1 MLRRLFIGLSGA
13 IGMLLGGASP
23 ALAQSFGG
31 GDNGTLIAIGAVAG
45 GLALG
50 LFFAI
55 LFGPNR
61 GLERDLTGRLGVY
74 ADTDT
79 QDLGFFG
86 KLPLLRRFAR
96 RADTMA
102 QERGV
107 FSMIETALEQ
117 ANVPVR
123 PGEAITIAI
132 GIALG
137 LGAVLFFVTGSIILG
152 LVVAVVG
159 LAGAGASVQAV
170 AARERTRF
178 EDQLPDTLNLIS
190 TSLRAGYSL
199 LQAVEAVSSEASD
212 PTGREF
218 SRAITEARLGRAP
231 VEALKMVADRME
243 SKDFDWAVLAI
254 NIQREVGGNL
264 AEVLQTAAET
274 MVERNRLRREM
285 KALTAEGRI
294 SALVLGALPV
304 FLFAFLF
311 VTNRDYL
318 EPLLST
324 FPGIMS
330 LVGAGIGLLIGLG
343 WLKKIVSVDI

>member
-1 MLRRLFIGLSGA
+1 
-13 IGMLLGGASP
+13 MLLGGASP
-23 ALAQSFGG
+23 AMAQTFGADG
-31 GDNGTLIAIGAVAG
+31 GTLILIGSIAG

-50 LFFAI
+50 LLVAI

-61 GLERDLTGRLGVY
+61 GLERDLSGRLGVY
-74 ADTDT
+74 ADAA

-96 RADTMA
+96 QAETMA
-102 QERGV
+102 HDRGV

-117 ANVPVR
+117 ANVPLR

-132 GIALG
+132 GISLALG
-137 LGAVLFFVTGSIILG
+137 GLTFLITGSVLTALILSVIA
-152 LVVAVVG
+152 LA
-159 LAGAGASVQAV
+159 LAGAFVQVIAS
-170 AARERTRF
+170 RERKRF

-199 LQAVEAVSSEASD
+199 LQAVEAVGSEASD

-218 SRAITEARLGRAP
+218 SRAITETRLGRSP
-231 VEALKMVADRME
+231 VDTLKDVAARME

-285 KALTAEGRI
+285 RALTAEGRI
-294 SALVLGALPV
+294 SALVLGALPI
-304 FLFAFLF
+304 FLF
-311 VTNRDYL
+311 VFLYFTNRQYL
-318 EPLLST
+318 EPLLTT
-324 FPGIMS
+324 FVGILA
-330 LVGAGIGLLIGLG
+330 LVGAGVGLLIGVA
-343 WLKKIVSVDI
+343 WLRKIVSVDV

>member
-1 MLRRLFIGLSGA
+1 MRRLILGLGGA
-13 IGMLLGGASP
+13 VGMLLGGASP

-31 GDNGTLIAIGAVAG
+31 GDGGTLVLIGSIAG

-50 LFFAI
+50 LFVAI

-61 GLERDLTGRLGVY
+61 GMERDLSGRLGVY
-74 ADTDT
+74 ADASE
-79 QDLGFFG
+79 DLGFFG
-86 KLPLLRRFAR
+86 KLPVLRRFAR
-96 RADTMA
+96 QAENVARD
-102 QERGV
+102 RGV

-117 ANVPVR
+117 ANVPLR

-137 LGAVLFFVTGSIILG
+137 LGAVFFLITGSLLTALI
-152 LVVAVVG
+152 VAVVSLA
-159 LAGAGASVQAV
+159 LAGAAVQTIAS
-170 AARERTRF
+170 RERARF
-178 EDQLPDTLNLIS
+178 ADQLPDTLNLIS

-199 LQAVEAVSSEASD
+199 LQAVEAVGSEAAD

-218 SRAITEARLGRAP
+218 SRAITETRLGRSP
-231 VEALKMVADRME
+231 VDALKEVGDRME

-304 FLFAFLF
+304 FLFFFLF
-311 VTNRDYL
+311 FTNRQYL
-318 EPLLST
+318 EPLLTT
-324 FPGIMS
+324 FVGIMA
-330 LVGAGIGLLIGLG
+330 LVGAGIGLAIGLA
-343 WLKKIVSVDI
+343 WLRKIVSVDV

>member
-1 MLRRLFIGLSGA
+1 VRRFVTSLA
-13 IGMLLGGASP
+13 AAMGMLIGGASP

-31 GDNGTLIAIGAVAG
+31 GGTDTLVWVGAAAG

-50 LFFAI
+50 LFVFI

-61 GLERDLTGRLGVY
+61 GMERDLSGRLGVY
-74 ADTDT
+74 GGMAD

-86 KLPLLRRFAR
+86 KIPFLRRFAR
-96 RADTMA
+96 RAETMA
-102 QERGV
+102 QDRGV

-117 ANVPVR
+117 ANVPLR

-132 GIALG
+132 LLSFA
-137 LGAVLFFVTGSIILG
+137 LGAVSFLATGNIITAIIVT
-152 LVVAVVG
+152 VVAMA
-159 LAGAGASVQAV
+159 LAGAAVQTI
-170 AARERTRF
+170 AARERARF

-199 LQAVEAVSSEASD
+199 LQAIEAVGAEAAD

-218 SRAITEARLGRAP
+218 TRAITETRLGRAP
-231 VEALKMVADRME
+231 VEALKDVAERME

-294 SALVLGALPV
+294 SAGVLGALPI
-304 FLFAFLF
+304 FLFFFLF
-311 VTNRDYL
+311 STNREYL
-318 EPLLST
+318 QPLLE
-324 FPGIMS
+324 FPGMFGLIGAGVAL
-330 LVGAGIGLLIGLG
+330 LVGVQ
-343 WLKKIVSVDI
+343 WLRKIVTVDI

>member
-1 MLRRLFIGLSGA
+1 MI
-13 IGMLLGGASP
+13 LGGASP
-23 ALAQSFGG
+23 AMAQSFGASDG
-31 GDNGTLIAIGAVAG
+31 GTLVLIGAIAG

-50 LFFAI
+50 LFIVI

-61 GLERDLTGRLGVY
+61 GLERDLSGRLGIY
-74 ADTDT
+74 ADSAEDG
-79 QDLGFFG
+79 GFFSRI
-86 KLPLLRRFAR
+86 PLLRRVSRQAESVAR
-96 RADTMA
+96 D
-102 QERGV
+102 RGV
-107 FSMIETALEQ
+107 FSIIETALEQ
-117 ANVPVR
+117 ANWPLR

-132 GIALG
+132 GVALALG
-137 LGAVLFFVTGSIILG
+137 ATVLLVTGNPITALIIA
-152 LVVAVVG
+152 AVTLA
-159 LAGAGASVQAV
+159 LAGAAVQTI
-170 AARERTRF
+170 AARERARF

-199 LQAVEAVSSEASD
+199 LQAVEAVGSEAAD

-218 SRAITEARLGRAP
+218 RRAITETRLGRSP
-231 VEALKMVADRME
+231 VDSLKDVSERME

-304 FLFAFLF
+304 FLFVFLYF
-311 VTNRDYL
+311 TNRDYL
-318 EPLLST
+318 EPLLTT
-324 FPGIMS
+324 FAGIIA
-330 LVGAGIGLLIGLG
+330 LVGAVIGLGIGLA
-343 WLKKIVSVDI
+343 WLRKIVSVDI